1 MRNKRTYEQALSF
14 FRTRKTKER
23 GLGRELYITRHSDIE
38 KIIRSLLKEL
48 PHLKERIWVDP
59 CAGDGRW
66 LDVAMRLGVKNTISL
81 DIEPLNSGVKEQDF
95 FKLEKLPA
103 NTFIIGN
110 PPFSLVHKFIK
121 KALELT
127 DVCYFLGGSQRL
139 TGNISSRCEML
150 HRFEGY
156 EGNQK
161 DKRSKLTFDD
171 TNNGGVIVWTC
182 GGLFTREDCYER
194 FIRVKERLENS
205 FAVGAKTYCKIDE
218 RVIEIRNSDKNEKNN

>member
-38 KIIRSLLKEL
+38 KIIRSLLKER

-66 LDVAMRLGVKNTISL
+66 LDVARGLGVKNTISF
-81 DIEPLNSGVKEQDF
+81 DIEPLNDGVKEQDF
-95 FKLEKLPA
+95 FKLEKLPS

-110 PPFSLVHKFIK
+110 PPFSLAHKFIE

-139 TGNISSRCEML
+139 TGNISSRCELL

-161 DKRSKLTFDD
+161 DKRSKLTFGD
-171 TNNGGVIVWTC
+171 TNNRDVIVWAC
-182 GGLFTREDCYER
+182 GGLYTREDRFER
-194 FIRVKERLENS
+194 FNRVKEMYENC
-205 FAVGAKTYCKIDE
+205 FAVGVKTYCKIDE
-218 RVIEIRNSDKNEKNN
+218 RVIKIRKGGLENE

>member
-1 MRNKRTYEQALSF
+1 MRNKRTHEQTLSF

-23 GLGRELYITRHSDIE
+23 GLGRELYITSHSDIK
-38 KIIRSLLKEL
+38 KIIKSLLKEL
-48 PHLKERIWVDP
+48 PYLKERIWVDP

-66 LDVAMRLGVKNTISL
+66 LDVARGLGVKNTISL
-81 DIEPLNSGVKEQDF
+81 DIEPLNSHVKGQDF
-95 FKLEKLPA
+95 FELEELPA

-110 PPFSLVHKFIK
+110 PPFSLAHKFIE

-161 DKRSKLTFDD
+161 DKRSKLTFID
-171 TNNGGVIVWTC
+171 TNNGDVIVWAC
-182 GGLFTREDCYER
+182 GGLYIKEDR
-194 FIRVKERLENS
+194 FKRFKRVKKRLENS
-205 FAVGAKTYCKIDE
+205 FAVGVKTYCMIDE
-218 RVIEIRNSDKNEKNN
+218 RVIKIRKGD